1 MYCIFLL
8 MVAGACGGAISAPAS
23 TSISTST
30 STSTSTLPIIRI
42 RGGASDPN
50 LPDPSD
56 PRVAST
62 QRLVQSATSLLSSF
76 GHEEALIPFLSQGV
90 FKHGDTYLFI
100 YVVAT
105 GKVLFNSAFPSKEG
119 HVVLGGE
126 DSNGKLFHDE
136 MIATGVRG
144 GGWVKYVWPKPDS
157 PDGTPGEPAN
167 KFTFCSPCTI
177 DGVECVVMSGF
188 YE

>member
-1 MYCIFLL
+1 
-8 MVAGACGGAISAPAS
+8 
-23 TSISTST
+23 
-30 STSTSTLPIIRI
+30 
-42 RGGASDPN
+42 
-50 LPDPSD
+50 
-56 PRVAST
+56 
-62 QRLVQSATSLLSSF
+62 
-76 GHEEALIPFLSQGV
+76 LIPFLSQGV

-136 MIATGVRG
+136 MIATGLRG